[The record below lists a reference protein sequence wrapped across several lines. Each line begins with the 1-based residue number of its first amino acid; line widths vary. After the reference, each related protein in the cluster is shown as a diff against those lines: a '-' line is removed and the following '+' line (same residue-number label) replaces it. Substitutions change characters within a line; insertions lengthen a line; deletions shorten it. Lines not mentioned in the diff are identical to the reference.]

1 MHQRTEN
8 TRTRAPQGR
17 WLCAAVLLLPV
28 ALLLCGRQW
37 ARSSWV
43 GVWPYRVGA
52 LGQLAGLGPCA
63 TLQGDTVILHLRPG
77 GCGPFVPAVRV
88 PDDIPSGEP
97 TLRLPRYPGAIATD
111 RRTSMPLSSPLDGYL
126 KGASVALLVPTADPS
141 SVANW
146 YAARLTSRGYMASS
160 SGSGVD
166 PTLPIS
172 GTVTVQGFSW
182 PGQYERTIQV
192 GVEPVVTG
200 ALLLLVAQIPAAPP
214 RPAASI
220 IPAGAS
226 SLTIAFGSRYD
237 PAQARLWRT
246 GPGGS
251 GDAQPWVRTIRD
263 QSIVA
268 RLARIVDAMPVQTGL
283 SGAVIDPRIATLTSQ
298 PHTAC

>member
-111 RRTSMPLSSPLDGYL
+111 PPHVDAAVVPPGRVPEGRQRRAAGPDG
-126 KGASVALLVPTADPS
+126 
-141 SVANW
+141 
-146 YAARLTSRGYMASS
+146 R
-160 SGSGVD
+160 
-166 PTLPIS
+166 
-172 GTVTVQGFSW
+172 
-182 PGQYERTIQV
+182 
-192 GVEPVVTG
+192 
-200 ALLLLVAQIPAAPP
+200 PP
-214 RPAASI
+214 RRSP
-220 IPAGAS
+220 
-226 SLTIAFGSRYD
+226 
-237 PAQARLWRT
+237 T
-246 GPGGS
+246 GTPLG
-251 GDAQPWVRTIRD
+251 
-263 QSIVA
+263 
-268 RLARIVDAMPVQTGL
+268 
-283 SGAVIDPRIATLTSQ
+283 
-298 PHTAC
+298 